1 MKKVIHADLNA
12 GIDSLMRV
20 LSVIRRKD
28 YQISDIIVSDCCK
41 AENGQVSITMMERSD
56 GEAVSAGIQLEK
68 IFSVS
73 NVRITK

>member
-28 YQISDIIVSDCCK
+28 YQITDINVNDCCTAGK
-41 AENGQVSITMMERSD
+41 AQVAIAMMERSD